1 MDHIGLDHQ
10 VLIDEL
16 GRVAIIRPDPADLG
30 RGEIDPCRPLGREA
44 GIDRRDI
51 GEVATKGSR
60 LPCNA
65 IDCARVEPNV
75 LSVGR
80 GLPRNAIMDRPA
92 TYGPGAVVR
101 VKCNSSRRIAF

>member
-30 RGEIDPCRPLGREA
+30 RGEIDPRRPLGREA

-51 GEVATKGSR
+51 GEVEFPMRAGQQIEVDPMSR
-60 LPCNA
+60 T
-65 IDCARVEPNV
+65 VF
-75 LSVGR
+75 
-80 GLPRNAIMDRPA
+80 PRI
-92 TYGPGAVVR
+92 
-101 VKCNSSRRIAF
+101 